1 MVVLVIFLACV
12 VYACG
17 FAMGIICASRK
28 RKNETK
34 PCETLQDVI
43 DREG

>member
-12 VYACG
+12 VYVFG
-17 FAMGIICASRK
+17 FFMGLICASRK
-28 RKNETK
+28 RRDETK